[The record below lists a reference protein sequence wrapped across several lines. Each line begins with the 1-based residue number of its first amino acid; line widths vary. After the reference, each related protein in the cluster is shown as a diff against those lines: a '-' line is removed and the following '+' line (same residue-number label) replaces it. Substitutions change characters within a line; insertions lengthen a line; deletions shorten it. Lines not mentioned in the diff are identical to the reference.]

1 MQLTRI
7 QTLWVNRFNPDEVCL
22 VIKFRSL
29 IYHKVFVAARIRTE
43 EDELILIRGYRT
55 KNQLLVSLFKWKP
68 SLKLILFLVSVPNA
82 WRISRYALQ
91 HFLLQSQQW
100 NIQIFLSILIFLYFS
115 MSLQA
120 KEIISEWRKNINT
133 YRKAARQHVHEYIA
147 IMQTSSDDLKE
158 RLIDQFGKFII
169 G

>member
-1 MQLTRI
+1 
-7 QTLWVNRFNPDEVCL
+7 
-22 VIKFRSL
+22 
-29 IYHKVFVAARIRTE
+29 
-43 EDELILIRGYRT
+43 
-55 KNQLLVSLFKWKP
+55 
-68 SLKLILFLVSVPNA
+68 
-82 WRISRYALQ
+82 
-91 HFLLQSQQW
+91 
-100 NIQIFLSILIFLYFS
+100 